1 MQREVGSETESE
13 CGILVCHF
21 VHVLL
26 SSKSDEKKYPPSTP
40 SHLPCSYILPSAASH
55 LSHYIV
61 AFCIPNVKVFLDR

>member
-1 MQREVGSETESE
+1 MGGGGGGQMVECESK

-26 SSKSDEKKYPPSTP
+26 SGKCDEKKYPPSTP

-55 LSHYIV
+55 LSH
-61 AFCIPNVKVFLDR
+61 